1 MSAVRPRNGFPLQ
14 AKAFIAPHSG
24 INQDCDNR
32 RHEFSGAKYR
42 ASSFADITRS
52 LCRSPGKSLIFGA
65 DGTVPH
71 SNANFNIRRRTRR
84 ELLTE
89 LTCSFCDSRFAEN
102 AAIFSVV
109 ISSSLQSAS
118 GLKPLMARR
127 LGRYQSSHV
136 FGEDFSNVAWT
147 HGSNR
152 LSMNSARVGDDFF
165 SRMPTSPFASEV
177 RCADSICR
185 ATLSLPCFV
194 DSRTSLPCHI
204 NLYQ

>member
-1 MSAVRPRNGFPLQ
+1 MSSVA
-14 AKAFIAPHSG
+14 A
-24 INQDCDNR
+24 
-32 RHEFSGAKYR
+32 AKYR

-127 LGRYQSSHV
+127 LGRYQSRPCLRRGFLKRGLDPRFKPFVDELSESW
-136 FGEDFSNVAWT
+136 G
-147 HGSNR
+147 R
-152 LSMNSARVGDDFF
+152 LL
-165 SRMPTSPFASEV
+165 FADAYLTLCERGAV
-177 RCADSICR
+177 RGFH
-185 ATLSLPCFV
+185 LPCNLVVALVCGLAHEPALPHKLVPV
-194 DSRTSLPCHI
+194 DAAGTPPAALGARAVRSFLIAATFE
-204 NLYQ
+204 